1 MKLTKNQLERIFAL
15 YQGFGVSPG
24 QQTPE
29 ITTDDEGHPSP
40 SIAVHLRGY
49 AIHVNHLGQ
58 VSGPPRAERWA
69 APAKRA
75 WLAEAEAAIGS
86 SAQTTP
92 STSASWPSSKRCGS
106 SSTTRERTSERRR
119 DGPGAR
125 AAPGLA

>member
-58 VSGPPRAERWA
+58 VNGPPRAERWA

-75 WLAEAEAAIGS
+75 WLAEAEAAIGEL
-86 SAQTTP
+86 
-92 STSASWPSSKRCGS
+92 GS
-106 SSTTRERTSERRR
+106 NDAEHECLVAVVEAVRIELDNAGE
-119 DGPGAR
+119 DQ
-125 AAPGLA
+125 